1 MTTTVATANGRSLKP
16 LVSILIPAYNA
27 EKWIRFAIESA
38 LGQTYSP
45 IEVIVADDGS
55 TDGTLREIANFGER
69 VKLIAGC
76 HAGANAARNLL
87 TENAAGEWLQ
97 YLDAD
102 DYLLPNK
109 IADQMHF
116 VEQNDWQLDAVYSP
130 TILRDETTRSE
141 VATTLREPYDV
152 ATQFIRWIPFCTH
165 GVLLRR
171 SAVWAAGGWKESQ
184 PVCQEHE
191 LICRMIIGQGRFGAW
206 NQTGTVYRLHSS
218 DTVSKN
224 NPLRTMQMRM
234 NILEQFENWLRET
247 NQMTPVHRQEI
258 YAAVLDTARIA
269 WVIDEAAGERLAQR
283 AARHGHHWIFHRPP
297 LPISFQVLTRVLGFR
312 TAQRIARVVRTRG
325 KSAVALQALGEGALQ
340 TSSTT

>member
-1 MTTTVATANGRSLKP
+1 MTTTAATANGRSPKP

-55 TDGTLREIANFGER
+55 TDGTVREIESFGAR
-69 VKLIAGC
+69 VQLIRGC

-87 TENAAGEWLQ
+87 SENAAGEWLQ

-116 VEQNDWQLDAVYSP
+116 VEQNGWHLDAVYSP
-130 TILRDETTRSE
+130 TVLRDEITRSE
-141 VATTLREPYDV
+141 VATTLRAPYDV
-152 ATQFIRWIPFCTH
+152 ATQFVRWIPFCTH
-165 GVLLRR
+165 GLLLRA
-171 SAVWAAGGWKESQ
+171 SAVREVGGWKESQ

-191 LICRMIIGQGRFGAW
+191 LICRMIMANGRFGAW
-206 NQTGTVYRLHSS
+206 NQTGTVYRMHSS
-218 DTVSKN
+218 GTVSKS

-234 NILEQFENWLRET
+234 SILEQFENWLTET
-247 NQMTPVHRQEI
+247 NQMTPAVRQEI

-269 WVIDEAAGERLAQR
+269 WAIDEGAGERLARR
-283 AARHGHHWIFHRPP
+283 ATRNGHHWIFGRPALP
-297 LPISFQVLTRVLGFR
+297 LSFQVLTRLLGFR
-312 TAQRIARVVRTRG
+312 TAQRIARLVRTRG
-325 KSAVALQALGEGALQ
+325 KSALPLEPLGEGAYQ
-340 TSSTT
+340 TSSTS